1 MAAATELDAESLAEI
16 ARLVGESMPPELAK
30 DPAPLTLTET
40 FEVWRLIGVQGQ
52 HDIEHSSVAENVF
65 HHQLVRS
72 GRAVGFA
79 RSRRLPG
86 ADAWEVIQVF
96 DSPFAAL
103 VEEAIA
109 EVDKQVATDDRV
121 RLLIVPEY
129 HAAAFWL
136 TGANLQRCYVIAC
149 PPTWRAFQSGRLMD
163 ATAFLEILQSEVPI
177 VGILPDAGPRAK

>member
-1 MAAATELDAESLAEI
+1 MPNSLEKI
-16 ARLVGESMPPELAK
+16 ARLVGESMPPELAE
-30 DPAPLTLTET
+30 DPAPLTLMET

-109 EVDKQVATDDRV
+109 GVDQQVATDDRV
-121 RLLIVPEY
+121 RLLMVDEY

-136 TGANLQRCYVIAC
+136 IGANSQHRCYVIAC

-163 ATAFLEILQSEVPI
+163 ATAFLEILESEVAI